1 MTRRTTIAQ
10 LLLGLLIL
18 TAAPSFSQPAQMR
31 PQLAPMGPRP
41 VAVQGTI
48 EAVDV
53 EQRTV
58 QVRLLRPQQGQASQ
72 TIAVPP
78 EAQIY
83 RQAEV
88 TAEDVAVGD
97 VLEIQSSPPQMS
109 DLLAALPNTTF
120 PPRLL
125 SMIGEVIALQ
135 PLTLRTASGMTTSIT
150 TSISDLAGVE
160 LRHWRRVELADLSP
174 GDRLGAVAERG
185 ESGLTSSLIQLWPAP
200 TPPARPAP
208 APARGPT
215 MRGGFPEVEVMG
227 PEDAKVKIVGLVPIV
242 NPCHAATV
250 AALKEL
256 YEEHPDDIH
265 LTLVDF
271 QGPDS
276 AEWKQKLDVTCATV
290 EINGQRT
297 FVLEGRTVTF
307 QQREGGTYRPADLK
321 TVVENE
327 LAKAE

>member
-10 LLLGLLIL
+10 LLFGLLIL

-31 PQLAPMGPRP
+31 PQLAPTGPRP

-48 EAVDV
+48 EAVDT

-58 QVRLLRPQQGQASQ
+58 QVRLLRPQQGQAPQ

-88 TAEDVAVGD
+88 TAADVAVGD
-97 VLEIQSSPPQMS
+97 ILEIQSSPPQMS

-125 SMIGEVIALQ
+125 SMIGEVTALQ
-135 PLTLRTASGMTTSIT
+135 PLTLRTASSIT
-150 TSISDLAGVE
+150 TSISDLADVE
-160 LRHWRRVELADLSP
+160 LRHWQRVELADLSP

-185 ESGLTSSLIQLWPAP
+185 EGGLTSSLIQLWPAP

-215 MRGGFPEVEVMG
+215 MRGGFPEVEAMG

-250 AALKEL
+250 AALREV

-271 QGPDS
+271 RGPDS
-276 AEWKQKLDVTCATV
+276 KEWKQKLGVTCATV

-307 QQREGGTYRPADLK
+307 QQMEGGTYRPADLK